1 MQLSEKSRAV
11 IGVTLACV
19 VFFIGG
25 IYLGYSDRPTI
36 DSIIGVENKESSVTN
51 TDFEPFWKAWS
62 VLNEKSVKADETSDQ
77 DKVWGAIKGL
87 TAAYGDHYTEF
98 FDPKETIAFDEAIS
112 GEFSGVG
119 LEIGLKNDILT
130 VIAPIKGSP
139 AANAGIKSGDMILE
153 INNESTVGFSVDE
166 AVKKIRGI
174 AGTQV
179 TLSILTKDDKSL
191 DDAKDFAI
199 TRATIVVPSLETK
212 TEGDYFI
219 ISMATFTG
227 TNINGDIENAMRE
240 FKSSG
245 KKNLIIDVRG
255 NPGGYL
261 DSAIYMSSFLLPA
274 GQTVVSEDFNGKQDS
289 IVHTSQGFPV
299 IDNKNTKVAVLVD
312 GGSASASEILAGAL
326 HDNDRAIVVGE
337 KTFGKGSVQE
347 IVQITDDTLLKI
359 TIAKWLTPKGLSIQ
373 DNGITPEHIVVLPKD
388 WKPGDKDPVME
399 KAKSLLK

>member
-11 IGVTLACV
+11 IGVTMACV

-36 DSIIGVENKESSVTN
+36 DSIIGVENKESSATS

-373 DNGITPEHIVVLPKD
+373 DNGITPEHIVELPKD